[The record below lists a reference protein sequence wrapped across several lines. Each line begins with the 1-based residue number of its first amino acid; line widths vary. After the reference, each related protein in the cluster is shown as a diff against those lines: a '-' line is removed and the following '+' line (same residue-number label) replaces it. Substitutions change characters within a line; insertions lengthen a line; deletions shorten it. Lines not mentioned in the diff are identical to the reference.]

1 MASIR
6 IIMRRCMGIDEG
18 KHIKSVEYLTKAVQ
32 TSRINKDKDKDK
44 VVIEMNGY
52 QMGKMLLSIKK

>member
-6 IIMRRCMGIDEG
+6 IIMKRCMGIDEG
-18 KHIKSVEYLTKAVQ
+18 KHITSVEYLTKAVQ
-32 TSRINKDKDKDK
+32 TSRINKDKDK

>member
-1 MASIR
+1 MVSIR

-18 KHIKSVEYLTKAVQ
+18 KHITSVEYPTKAVRPQ
-32 TSRINKDKDKDK
+32 TSRMNKDKDKI
-44 VVIEMNGY
+44 VIEMNGY